1 MSQEFF
7 HTESH
12 PSTAST
18 TTSNEPHIWWLIAC
32 AFCCF
37 GVWSSWSVVVVL
49 LLQTGASYSVSA
61 LFSLLSISGLA
72 GASLH
77 IALGLLIPPGSAR
90 PLLMLCISFL
100 LIPATLLCWLP
111 TLDAPLWTLQLAA
124 LFCGLGG
131 GSFSA
136 FITSVCHRLPRSR
149 QATTLGLGKGL
160 AHLGMAASQLLLP
173 LLVSVRLWNGAQASP
188 LVTGQFSTLLGSD
201 NSREVWLQQSFLLW
215 PLLLILLLLFAMKN
229 FRSSD
234 ATRRETLYKNIRYKS
249 TGYNGIG
256 ALGIGLGVSAI
267 GLWLTLSPEA
277 SGAGLQLSRELVLV
291 AVALT
296 MLVLLR
302 FLFGAQH
309 PVFALFNN
317 RHTWSMSLLYAMSLG
332 SFLGLACALPLT
344 LELVFGYISDG
355 DLRLPN
361 PNAPGVF
368 TYIWMGPLLGV
379 LAQPVG
385 TWLARRFGSAT
396 VTQSCALVMML
407 SAACSAYY
415 LSAAYQATEP
425 EQYFLTLLMLIFI
438 LFAAAGSSYAA
449 LSLAMPGMFSS
460 RQLLHARL
468 WLTGIASYG
477 MFYIPHLLGEQIA
490 QGTPAQAMIGFAL
503 FYGLCLLVNGW
514 FYQRCQRAV

>member
-1 MSQEFF
+1 MSQEFV

-18 TTSNEPHIWWLIAC
+18 TTNNEPHIWWLIAC

-37 GVWSSWSVVVVL
+37 GVWSSWSVIVVL

-77 IALGLLIPPGSAR
+77 IALGLLTPPGSAR
-90 PLLMLCISFL
+90 PLLMLCIGLL

-111 TLDAPLWTLQLAA
+111 AIDAPLWTLQLAA

-136 FITSVCHRLPRSR
+136 FITSVCHQLPRYQ

-160 AHLGMAASQLLLP
+160 AHLGMAASQLILP
-173 LLVSVRLWNGAQASP
+173 LLVSASLWKGAQASP

-201 NSREVWLQQSFLLW
+201 NRSEVWLQQSFLLW
-215 PLLLILLLLFAMKN
+215 PLLLLLLLLFALKN
-229 FRSSD
+229 FRD
-234 ATRRETLYKNIRYKS
+234 NETSCGKMLL
-249 TGYNGIG
+249 TGIG
-256 ALGIGLGVSAI
+256 APVIGLGVSAI
-267 GLWLTLSPEA
+267 GLWLALPPDV

-291 AVALT
+291 AVALSV
-296 MLVLLR
+296 LVLLR

-309 PVFALFNN
+309 PAFALFNN

-344 LELVFGYISDG
+344 FELVFGYISEG
-355 DLRLPN
+355 GIRLPN
-361 PNAPGVF
+361 PNAPGIF
-368 TYIWMGPLLGV
+368 SYIWMGPLLGV

-385 TWLARRFGSAT
+385 SWLARRFGSAT
-396 VTQSCALVMML
+396 VTQSCAMIMML

-415 LSAAYQATEP
+415 LSKAYQATEP

-449 LSLAMPGMFSS
+449 LSLAVQNMFSS

-477 MFYIPHLLGEQIA
+477 MFYIPHLVGEQMV

-514 FYQRCQRAV
+514 FYQRRERAA

>member
-1 MSQEFF
+1 MPQEVF

-37 GVWSSWSVVVVL
+37 GVWSSWSVIVVL

-77 IALGLLIPPGSAR
+77 IALGLLIPPGSTR
-90 PLLMLCISFL
+90 PLLMLCIGFL

-111 TLDAPLWTLQLAA
+111 AMDAPLWALQLTA

-136 FITSVCHRLPRSR
+136 FITSVCHQLPRYQ

-160 AHLGMAASQLLLP
+160 AHLGMAASQLILP
-173 LLVSVRLWNGAQASP
+173 LLVSVGLWKGAQASL

-201 NSREVWLQQSFLLW
+201 HSSEVWLQQSFLLW
-215 PLLLILLLLFAMKN
+215 PLLLILLLLFALKN
-229 FRSSD
+229 FRSN
-234 ATRRETLYKNIRYKS
+234 ETTCRKTLCAS
-249 TGYNGIG
+249 IG
-256 ALGIGLGVSAI
+256 ALGIGLSVSAI

-309 PVFALFNN
+309 PAFALFNN

-344 LELVFGYISDG
+344 LELVFGYVSDG
-355 DLRLPN
+355 DLRVPN

-415 LSAAYQATEP
+415 LSAAYQSTEP

-449 LSLAMPGMFSS
+449 LSLAVQSMFSS

-477 MFYIPHLLGEQIA
+477 MFYIPHLLGEQMA

-514 FYQRCQRAV
+514 FYQRRERAA